1 MIARETIQQ
10 QAANLNYHGIVK
22 KQFCFHT
29 TKTRNTTTT
38 KTIKDNTRQTQ

>member
-22 KQFCFHT
+22 K
-29 TKTRNTTTT
+29 
-38 KTIKDNTRQTQ
+38 TILFSYHQNKKYNNYKDY